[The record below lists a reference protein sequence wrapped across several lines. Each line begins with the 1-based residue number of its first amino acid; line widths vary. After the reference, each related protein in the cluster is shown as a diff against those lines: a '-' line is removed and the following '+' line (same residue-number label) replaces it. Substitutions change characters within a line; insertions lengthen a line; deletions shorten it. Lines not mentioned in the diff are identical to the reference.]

1 MDAPTYTYQESKVLA
16 HCIKLV
22 EKNLKVLKR
31 KMIQCDPHTHTQ
43 DNKRQRTKE
52 APDADIRLAIV

>member
-1 MDAPTYTYQESKVLA
+1 MDAPTYTYKEIKILA

-22 EKNLKVLKR
+22 KKSLKVLKR
-31 KMIQCDPHTHTQ
+31 KMIQCDPHPQ

-52 APDADIRLAIV
+52 APGADVSLTIV